1 MQKMSPVVSINKTQH
16 VARLLL
22 NRIIDAGLRPGSSFG
37 TEAELLEQLDVSR
50 PTLREGLRILESQGV
65 LTLRPG
71 PGGGIIVS
79 KPTIDVLA
87 HALSVYLRLNNVP
100 FIEIL
105 RARIAIEPA
114 LARDAALY
122 GSAQDFEE
130 MEQTIERLEAA
141 GDDNEAVY
149 RENRNFH
156 DALARAANNPVLEL
170 FWSTIRVLA
179 SGEGAGLK
187 YTARNRRHI
196 ISSHK
201 GILEACRK
209 RDGETAQ
216 RLMSSHLGELDVLI
230 KTSFQDQLDEPTRI
244 TFKNGHR
251 AVQPRSPR
259 TVGEPILSSE

>member
-1 MQKMSPVVSINKTQH
+1 MEKMSPVVSINKAEH

-22 NRIIDAGLRPGSSFG
+22 DRIIEGGLRPGSSFG
-37 TEAELLEQLDVSR
+37 TEAELLEQFDVSR
-50 PTLREGLRILESQGV
+50 PTLREGLRVLESQGV

-87 HALSVYLRLNNVP
+87 HTLSVYLRLNNVP

-105 RARIAIEPA
+105 RARMAIEPA

-130 MEQTIERLEAA
+130 MERTIERLEATT
-141 GDDNEAVY
+141 GDDEALY

-156 DALARAANNPVLEL
+156 DALARAANNPVLAL

-179 SGEGAGLK
+179 SGESAGLK
-187 YTARNRRHI
+187 FSARNRQHI

-201 GILEACRK
+201 GILDACRR
-209 RDGETAQ
+209 RDPETAQ

-230 KTSFQDQLDEPTRI
+230 KTRFRDQLDEPAQI

-251 AVQPRSPR
+251 AVPPRSPR
-259 TVGEPILSSE
+259 T

>member
-1 MQKMSPVVSINKTQH
+1 MGESGGAVSINKAQH

-22 NRIIDAGLRPGSSFG
+22 DRIIEANLRPGSSFG
-37 TEAELLEQLDVSR
+37 TEAELLEQVDVSR

-105 RARIAIEPA
+105 RTRIAIEPA

-130 MEQTIERLEAA
+130 MARTIERLEAA
-141 GDDNEAVY
+141 GEDSEAVY

-156 DALARAANNPVLEL
+156 DAIARAANNPVLEL

-187 YTARNRRHI
+187 YTARNRQHI

-201 GILEACRK
+201 AILEACRR

-216 RLMSSHLGELDVLI
+216 RLMSNHLGELDILI
-230 KTSFQDQLDEPTRI
+230 KTRFRDQLDGPTRI
-244 TFKNGHR
+244 TFKASR
-251 AVQPRSPR
+251 KVM
-259 TVGEPILSSE
+259 